1 MMKRLIDFIESS
13 SSQITVIERA
23 PSEKRVLKKYSGG
36 VGLIK
41 WFIIKAATIPVPLY
55 PIAFN
60 PRVRMQREL
69 SFFEYMGK
77 YMKTPKI
84 YEVSWD
90 ELSVERE
97 YIVGEPV
104 YVNDEEDV
112 FIKLGRAL
120 GLVHSHE
127 RALGDSKCSNFVVSS
142 SGDVVIVDAE
152 QAIETTNTEHYAWD
166 IVVLIATLSYTINN
180 ILNVGE
186 FKNRVK
192 PILES
197 YVSTYY
203 ASTLKAIADDARL
216 KAFLSI
222 TTPTPFNFAALEVI
236 KETIA

>member
-13 SSQITVIERA
+13 SSQVTVIERT

-60 PRVRMQREL
+60 PRIRMQREL
-69 SFFEYMGK
+69 NFFEYMSK
-77 YMKTPKI
+77 YMKTPRI

-97 YIVGEPV
+97 YVAGEPI
-104 YVNDEEDV
+104 YVSDEEDV
-112 FIKLGRAL
+112 FRKLGSAL

-127 RALGDSKCSNFVVSS
+127 RALGDSKCSNFVASS
-142 SGDVVIVDAE
+142 SSDIVIVDAE
-152 QAIETTNTEHYAWD
+152 QAIETTNIEHYAWD
-166 IVVLIATLSYTINN
+166 VVVLIATLSYTINN
-180 ILNVGE
+180 ILDVGG
-186 FKNRVK
+186 FKNKVK
-192 PILES
+192 PILEG
-197 YVSTYY
+197 YVSTYN
-203 ASTLKAIADDARL
+203 ASTLKAIVDDARL

-236 KETIA
+236 KETIG